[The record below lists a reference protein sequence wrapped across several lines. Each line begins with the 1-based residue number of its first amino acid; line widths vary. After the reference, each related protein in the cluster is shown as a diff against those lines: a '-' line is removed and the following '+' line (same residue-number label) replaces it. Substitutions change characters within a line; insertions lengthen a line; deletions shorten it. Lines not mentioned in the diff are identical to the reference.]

1 MPDLNGGIMESSE
14 LKKTVYKVSVN
25 TVIVNVVLSLFKFI
39 AGIIASS
46 GAMISDAVHSASDVF
61 STFIVMIG
69 AKMSSKKP
77 DPEHPYGHERFECVS
92 AILLAAVLCVTGVA
106 IGYGGVMKILSPTE
120 ALPVPGTLALIAAA
134 VSVVVKEGMFHYT
147 KSAAKKVNS
156 GALMADAWHRRS
168 DAFSSV
174 GSFIGILGARLGLKI
189 LDPIASVVICL
200 LIVKASYDIF
210 KDSIDK
216 MTDRSCDRETVEKL
230 RKIILSVEGVITV
243 DMIKTR
249 LFGNRIYVDV
259 EIGAKGEITLEEAH
273 GIAERAHDAIEAFSP
288 DIKHCMVHVNPK

>member
-1 MPDLNGGIMESSE
+1 MESSE

-39 AGIIASS
+39 AGIVASS

-106 IGYGGVMKILSPTE
+106 IGYGGVMKILSPAE
-120 ALPVPGTLALIAAA
+120 ELSVPGTLALVAAA

-156 GALMADAWHRRS
+156 GALMADAWHHRS
-168 DAFSSV
+168 DALSSV

-216 MTDRSCDRETVEKL
+216 MTDRSCDGETVEKL
-230 RKIILSVEGVITV
+230 REIILSVEGVITV

-259 EIGAKGEITLEEAH
+259 EIGAKGELTLEEAH
-273 GIAERAHDAIEAFSP
+273 GIAERAHDAIEDFSP